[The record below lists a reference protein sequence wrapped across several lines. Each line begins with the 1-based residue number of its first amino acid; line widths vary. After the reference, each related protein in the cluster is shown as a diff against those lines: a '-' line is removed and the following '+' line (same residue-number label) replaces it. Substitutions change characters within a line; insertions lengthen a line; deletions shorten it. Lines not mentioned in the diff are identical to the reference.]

1 MPKKKTPT
9 NLAASVHDRL
19 LTIARERR
27 EELQS
32 VLTRYAVERLLFR
45 LGKSTF
51 REKIVLKGAVLFSL
65 WNGSPHRPTR
75 DVDFLA
81 YGDASADE
89 VSAIVRDLCAVDV
102 EADGLDFLADSVKPE
117 PIRDRQVHSGVRL
130 TLLAMLGTARVPLQ
144 IDVGFGDAVTPPPT
158 MSTFPTLLDFPAPHV
173 RTYPPESV
181 VAEKLEAMV
190 SLRSANTR
198 MKDFYD
204 VWFLAGTRAFD
215 GSTLSRAIGATF
227 SRRGTR
233 VPATTPTAF
242 TKAFTRDRE
251 KQAQWTAFLSRARL
265 ADAPPDLVDVMNRV
279 ASFVLPAMGAVGRG
293 DSFSSEWTP
302 EAGWRR

>member
-81 YGDASADE
+81 YGDATADE

-102 EADGLDFLADSVKPE
+102 EADGLDFRADSVKPE

-130 TLLAMLGTARVPLQ
+130 TLLAMLGTARIPLQ

-173 RTYPPESV
+173 RAY
-181 VAEKLEAMV
+181 
-190 SLRSANTR
+190 LRKAS
-198 MKDFYD
+198 
-204 VWFLAGTRAFD
+204 
-215 GSTLSRAIGATF
+215 SSRSSGRWSHSGA
-227 SRRGTR
+227 RIH
-233 VPATTPTAF
+233 
-242 TKAFTRDRE
+242 E
-251 KQAQWTAFLSRARL
+251 
-265 ADAPPDLVDVMNRV
+265 
-279 ASFVLPAMGAVGRG
+279 
-293 DSFSSEWTP
+293 
-302 EAGWRR
+302 

>member
-117 PIRDRQVHSGVRL
+117 PMRDRQVHGGVRL

-190 SLRSANTR
+190 SLGSANTR

-204 VWFLAGTRAFD
+204 VWFLAGKQAFD
-215 GSTLSRAIGATF
+215 GSTLTRAIDATF

-242 TKAFTRDRE
+242 TEAFTRDRE
-251 KQAQWTAFLSRARL
+251 
-265 ADAPPDLVDVMNRV
+265 
-279 ASFVLPAMGAVGRG
+279 
-293 DSFSSEWTP
+293 
-302 EAGWRR
+302 